1 MTGDRLTGSLIGSL
15 AGSLIGRTVL
25 VTGASAGI
33 GRAICQS
40 LGAAGAEVIALGR
53 AFPKKS
59 SVDGVLEEVIIDL
72 EDLDRLGG
80 QLESLARRLPQVDAV
95 VANAGFGRF
104 GSLEEFSWSQIR
116 SLVDVNL
123 TAQIFIARAFL
134 PSLKRHAS
142 SDLLLMGSES
152 GVNAG
157 RQGAV
162 YSASK
167 FAVRGL
173 AQALRQECAKSGL
186 RVSVVHPG
194 MVRTSFFDSLPFEP
208 GEEPA
213 NYLLP
218 EDVAAAVLGILS
230 SRPEVVYDEVRLSPL
245 KKVVRKKPP
254 SS

>member
-1 MTGDRLTGSLIGSL
+1 MTEGRFMGSSSGNLG
-15 AGSLIGRTVL
+15 GRVVL
-25 VTGASAGI
+25 VTGATAGI

-40 LGAAGAEVIALGR
+40 LVAAGAEVIALGR
-53 AFPKKS
+53 DFSQRPA
-59 SVDGVLEEVIIDL
+59 VEGVLEEVTLDL
-72 EDLDRLGG
+72 GDLDRLGSE
-80 QLESLARRLPQVDAV
+80 LEALARRLPRVDAV

-104 GSLEEFSWSQIR
+104 GSLEEFSWNQIR

-123 TAQIFIARAFL
+123 TSQIFVARAFL
-134 PSLKRHAS
+134 PGLKRHPS

-152 GVNAG
+152 GVSAG

-173 AQALRQECAKSGL
+173 AQALRQECAKSGV

-194 MVRTSFFDSLPFEP
+194 MVRTGFFDALPFEP
-208 GEEPA
+208 GEDPA
-213 NYLLP
+213 NFLLP

-245 KKVVRKKPP
+245 KKVVRKKSQSP
-254 SS
+254 